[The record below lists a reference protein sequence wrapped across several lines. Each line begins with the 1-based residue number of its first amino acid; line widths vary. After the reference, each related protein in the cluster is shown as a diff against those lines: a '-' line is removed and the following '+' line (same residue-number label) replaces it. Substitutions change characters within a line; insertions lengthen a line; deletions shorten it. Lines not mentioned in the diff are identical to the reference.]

1 MNRLFFFLFA
11 CVLLLCASCE
21 SSDAG
26 AVLQPE
32 EDKMDVRTASFAL
45 TSSTE
50 RLADRHSESA
60 KVELG
65 YLIDPVFGSFKM
77 DYLAEF
83 RYVRDTIPAS
93 ATNAK
98 LQVVM
103 YYRSFYGDSLSVNE
117 AFVYALQ
124 NPLLF
129 ETYYTT
135 NVRVADYCDKS
146 VLLGQK
152 AYVPYDATVSDS
164 LRATTGYCDKV
175 IVDLPD
181 AYCQDLLT
189 NRSYLKNQDAFLDFL
204 KGVYVTNSYGSKA
217 VLNVDSVNLEMR
229 YQYAPDMAKPDSLVD
244 ALRIYPVN
252 RETSSMV
259 RVSDVEAPA
268 GVEQDSVRYIVAPSG
283 YAMRVTLPLA
293 ALKDTLRKD
302 NPDEK
307 LNINHAS
314 LVVEEA
320 LIQDPIPSSM
330 TPPNYLMLIREKDMD
345 AFFTQ
350 SKYPAD
356 NIQTVLGVYVASER
370 RYTFNNMAGY
380 LETLLSS
387 EEDLDA
393 VNDFFVLPVS
403 GVTDIA
409 GTDAVVRHLFRPYA
423 VRVRSEENAN
433 SAFRLAVTF
442 SNL

>member
-1 MNRLFFFLFA
+1 MNRLFFLLFA

-32 EDKMDVRTASFAL
+32 EDKMDVQTVSFAV
-45 TSSTE
+45 TTSTE
-50 RLADRHSESA
+50 LLPSRHSESP

-65 YLIDPVFGSFKM
+65 YLVDPVFGSFKM

-117 AFVYALQ
+117 AYVYALQ

-135 NVRVADYCDKS
+135 NAKVADYCDKS

-164 LRATTGYCDKV
+164 LRASKGYCDKV
-175 IVDLPD
+175 VIDLPD
-181 AYCQDLLT
+181 SYCQELLT
-189 NRSYLKNQDAFLDFL
+189 NADYQQNQDAFLNFL
-204 KGVYVTNSYGSKA
+204 KGVYVTNTYGSRA

-229 YQYAPDMAKPDSLVD
+229 YQYVPDAAKPDSLVD
-244 ALRIYPVN
+244 GLRIYPVN

-268 GVEQDSVRYIVAPSG
+268 DLEADSIRYIVAPSG
-283 YAMRVTLPLA
+283 YAVRVTLPLE
-293 ALKDTLRKD
+293 ALKDTLCKH

-307 LNINHAS
+307 FNINFAS
-314 LVVEEA
+314 LIIDEAIVE
-320 LIQDPIPSSM
+320 DPVASSM
-330 TPPNYLMLIREKDMD
+330 TPPEVLMLIREKDMD

-356 NIQTVLGVYVASER
+356 DIQTVLGVYVEDER

-380 LETLLSS
+380 LETLLS
-387 EEDLDA
+387 LDDELTD

-409 GTDAVVRHLFRPYA
+409 GTDAVVRHQFRPYA
-423 VRVRSEENAN
+423 VRVRSEANAQ
-433 SAFRLAVTF
+433 SALRLAVTF